1 VEKEQKSNLLR
12 ILKTAQVAIKKR
24 DTRKLM
30 DLSNQTVHDAS
41 IFQDEIYLLVAII
54 IYSLSKVFH
63 RENYKEY
70 SSFSKFSDICNQD
83 LAGAYK
89 VLKEGNLGA
98 FETQMK
104 DFLKKVNKLDKRLKY
119 HMKDVIRKAR
129 IRKASRLHEHGVSL
143 GKTAELL
150 GLSQFEMMSYVGS
163 TGISDVKES
172 KTFSVAER
180 MKLVRRAFE

>member
-1 VEKEQKSNLLR
+1 
-12 ILKTAQVAIKKR
+12 
-24 DTRKLM
+24 
-30 DLSNQTVHDAS
+30 
-41 IFQDEIYLLVAII
+41 
-54 IYSLSKVFH
+54 
-63 RENYKEY
+63 
-70 SSFSKFSDICNQD
+70 
-83 LAGAYK
+83 
-89 VLKEGNLGA
+89 
-98 FETQMK
+98 
-104 DFLKKVNKLDKRLKY
+104 
-119 HMKDVIRKAR
+119 MKDVIRKAR